1 MSHAVTES
9 GGTSLLVRDRFD
21 SPPGL
26 STTASGEKVKTSPH
40 RSHCIPSVFQ
50 RWLLLEPDLSS
61 TGTVV
66 NASCSLLAH
75 LCKWKPPLAN
85 SPASSLASLIVSY
98 DVARSSTYMFSKI
111 SVAARGAASW

>member
-1 MSHAVTES
+1 MLHHVMWQGLIPRCPTLSQ
-9 GGTSLLVRDRFD
+9 SLEEHLC
-21 SPPGL
+21 SY
-26 STTASGEKVKTSPH
+26 GERRQAPNWIED
-40 RSHCIPSVFQ
+40 SHCIPSVFQ